1 MAESQL
7 ATPYIVSA
15 LRHRPATFG
24 EVLGQ
29 EHVTTT
35 LVHSLER
42 NRIANAYLFSGP
54 RGTGKT
60 STARILAK
68 ALNCSNRQGSE
79 PCNRCESCRSITNGT
94 NLDVLEIDAAS
105 NRGIEEIRDL
115 RENVRFSPTYG
126 QYRVVIIDE
135 VHMLTNEANNA
146 LLKTLEEPPGHVKF
160 ILATTEMHKM
170 PATILSR
177 CQRFRFRRIPVSI
190 LMDKLRAV
198 ADGEPHVDLGPAA
211 ERDGILYHIARM
223 SDGALRDA
231 LVSLDQLLSFCSG
244 KVSLPE
250 AEEILGV
257 VEFEA
262 LENLIRFIL
271 AGDLNGILLVIDRLC
286 IRGKEPA
293 QFLKEIMTYLRHLL
307 VSKVAP
313 DKPELVELP
322 DESRQALAT
331 QAQTTTVEAILQV
344 MDIFAEAER
353 RMRFASEGRMIL
365 EVAAIKA
372 AKVGEAVQLSSILQ
386 FLSELS
392 GSAPSSS
399 VVRKSNPGHSGE
411 SRAPAPSPPQPA
423 KTETPLPPKEEP
435 ISEPES
441 SGNPMGKAE
450 AAWKSLSEDLEL
462 SAPTINSALVHSRP
476 LRLEGDLLTV
486 GVPTKAGLKRLQDYQ
501 KTMQDKLASLT
512 GGPIRLVFEISEK
525 TELSSAGTPSRTS
538 TYEPRT
544 GELLSQ
550 AREHAVIRSLMDY
563 VPGTVE
569 EIRPEP
575 QRTRG
580 SSSKREKEAAE

>member
-1 MAESQL
+1 MAERQQS
-7 ATPYIVSA
+7 TPYIVSA
-15 LRHRPATFG
+15 LRHRPATFA

-42 NRIANAYLFSGP
+42 NRIANAYLFAGP

-68 ALNCSNRQGSE
+68 ALNCPNRQGAE

-115 RENVRFSPTYG
+115 RENVRFAPTFG
-126 QYRVVIIDE
+126 KYRVVIIDE

-146 LLKTLEEPPGHVKF
+146 LLKTLEEPPAHVKF

-198 ADGEPHVDLGPAA
+198 ADAEPHVDLGPVA
-211 ERDGILYHIARM
+211 ERDGILYHIARL

-262 LENLIRFIL
+262 LESLIRFIL
-271 AGDLNGILLVIDRLC
+271 AGDLNGILMVIDQLST
-286 IRGKEPA
+286 RGKEPA

-322 DESRQALAT
+322 DESRQVLAT

-372 AKVGEAVQLSSILQ
+372 AKAGEAVQLPSILK
-386 FLSELS
+386 FLSDLS
-392 GSAPSSS
+392 GSVPSSATS
-399 VVRKSNPGHSGE
+399 QKPSSG
-411 SRAPAPSPPQPA
+411 PALVSTIAQPQPA
-423 KTETPLPPKEEP
+423 RKIPKKEP
-435 ISEPES
+435 VSEPES
-441 SGNPMGKAE
+441 PGNPMEKVVT
-450 AAWKSLSEDLEL
+450 AWKTLSEDLEL

-476 LRLEGDLLTV
+476 LRFEGDLLTV
-486 GVPTKAGLKRLQDYQ
+486 GVPTKAGLTRLQDYQ
-501 KTMQDKLASLT
+501 RTMQDKLASLT
-512 GGPIRLVFEISEK
+512 GSSIRLVFEV
-525 TELSSAGTPSRTS
+525 TERMEPLPAGMPTQNSAC
-538 TYEPRT
+538 EPRT
-544 GELLSQ
+544 GELLTQ

-563 VPGTVE
+563 VPGAVE
-569 EIRPEP
+569 EVHPEP

-580 SSSKREKEAAE
+580 SSSKKEKEATE